1 MLIALPCLK
10 NRASA
15 SVFQRLT
22 EHQLPCI
29 FKTPK
34 VPMADGINGPLI
46 FQHFRQPS
54 GQPWNVSE
62 QRQRSNQ
69 GKHKGPNFLHDQA

>member
-1 MLIALPCLK
+1 MLIALSSLK
-10 NRASA
+10 NRPPA
-15 SVFQRLT
+15 SVVQRLT
-22 EHQLPCI
+22 EHQLPFI

-34 VPMADGINGPLI
+34 VPMAVGINGSSF